1 MVTVIFL
8 PILQNVTVRPAHFL
22 IMDGQRQEKAFAGGS
37 CRTFPQNK
45 KGAYTTQWYKRL
57 HLNSMDYM
65 PDTAAIKT
73 RHGIPEV
80 FTYKS

>member
-1 MVTVIFL
+1 
-8 PILQNVTVRPAHFL
+8 
-22 IMDGQRQEKAFAGGS
+22 MDGQRQKKAFAGGS
-37 CRTFPQNK
+37 CRTFPQSK

-80 FTYKS
+80 FTYKSKKKGGGAGAAEAAPANFVG